1 MRVLRVSADAPSRA
15 ALDEAAELLRA
26 GELVAFPTETVYG
39 LGANALDARAVQRI
53 YDAKGRP
60 GINPLIVH
68 VAGIDQARALSST
81 WTRVANALAEALW
94 PGPLTIVVEKTAAI
108 PPIVSAGGDTIGLRV
123 PAHPVAL
130 ALLAAARIPIAAPSA
145 NLSNQ
150 VSPTTAQHV
159 VDGLG
164 DRVGLILDGGPTT
177 IGIESTVVDATGAI
191 PRILRPGMISREEI
205 ARIVGA
211 VESEAPPPPRD
222 AIVPRSPGLLG
233 KHYAPRGAVRLFDT
247 MEADAI
253 AAEAR
258 RLLTNGSRIG
268 AMVFTSLGVPGVQEF
283 AMPASAGDYA
293 RLLYATLHTLD
304 QAGSDVILV
313 ERPSGTDEWSGVVD
327 RLERA
332 ARG

>member
-1 MRVLRVSADAPSRA
+1 MRVIRVSAHAPSRA
-15 ALDEAAELLRA
+15 ALDEAAELLRS

-39 LGANALDARAVQRI
+39 LGGNALDARAVQRI
-53 YDAKGRP
+53 YDVKGRP

-68 VAGIDQARALSST
+68 VASIDQARALSSK

-108 PPIVSAGGDTIGLRV
+108 PAIVSAGGDTIGLRV

-130 ALLAAARIPIAAPSA
+130 ALLAVARIPIAAPSA

-164 DRVGLILDGGPTT
+164 DRVGLILDAGPTT
-177 IGIESTVVDATGAI
+177 VGIESTVVDATGAT

-205 ARIVGA
+205 AHLVGA
-211 VESEAPPPPRD
+211 VASDPPAPAHD
-222 AIVPRSPGLLG
+222 VSVPRSPGLLG
-233 KHYAPRGAVRLFDT
+233 RHYAPRGAVRLFDT
-247 MEADAI
+247 TEADTI

-258 RLLTNGSRIG
+258 RLVATGSRIG
-268 AMVFTSLGVPGVQEF
+268 AMVFTSLEVPAVREF
-283 AMPASAGDYA
+283 AMPTSAGDYA

-304 QAGSDVILV
+304 HAGSDVILI
-313 ERPSGTDEWSGVVD
+313 ERPAATDEWSGVVD